1 MTPPWANDG
10 MTEERKDAGKS
21 LSVEDGVWIVA
32 DAVEALKK
40 TYNKGKP
47 FPKRQGEIRGG
58 RPIV

>member
-1 MTPPWANDG
+1 

>member
-1 MTPPWANDG
+1 

-32 DAVEALKK
+32 DAVEPLKK

-47 FPKRQGEIRGG
+47 PFKRQGEIRGG